1 MKHRLTAAL
10 MGIFAVLLL
19 FGCGNKTTVTPT
31 GKPSDISPSGSVT
44 DTPATPTPD
53 GEAVATPTDAP
64 DLSKYITKHS
74 RVSVHD
80 PSVEYDNGK
89 YYIFG
94 SHLAAAVSEDLAS
107 WKYIQSSNK
116 GYSKSNKLFNTYD
129 KVFAE
134 PGKYVGGTDQLWAPD
149 VIYNKAMGKYCMYM
163 SVSGTTTTSCIA
175 LAVADS
181 IEGPYEYVDT
191 VIYSG
196 FTAETVGMTDVFEVL
211 GIKSLSETKYD
222 FDGRSSNAN
231 YPNCID
237 PTVFYGADGKLYM
250 VYGSMSGGIFMVLL
264 DEKTG
269 RLDRTYKYTD
279 PKDDPYFGVR
289 IAAGQRKTGEGSF
302 IMYDDESGY
311 YYLFVTYGY
320 LNAHCGYQ
328 IREFRSKDVF
338 GPYLDAAGQPATV
351 EPGGTNVDRGIKM
364 FGDYDLTCLSKA
376 YVSPGHNSA
385 VKTPDG
391 GYFLIYHQRFDN
403 SGEMHQ
409 VRVHRMIKNSEGWLT
424 ALPYEYSGEEELKEN
439 IPAKEVEGFY
449 EFIDHGIEVQTAA
462 TPIYR
467 PKVLLLYENGTVSR
481 LQAGD
486 ISGTWSYEGDNG
498 LIRIEIDG
506 VTFHGTLARQ
516 LTEDGKRETIVFSAV
531 ADNNHVVWGSRLEK
545 YDAVTAVKRDAD
557 IAKKFLIPSTTKESI
572 TFEKWGDF
580 ASSYTWQSS
589 DTSVIENDG
598 TLHRPLKDTE
608 VEITVTVTNGTA
620 VEKVS
625 KTVKVE
631 GGLEPNSARED
642 GVVAIYS
649 FNPGEELKD
658 SSGNGYD
665 LTNFGVTFENGIAVF
680 DGKSYLQFPAAV
692 TRSEIQSVIIR
703 FAVDDCASENPILT
717 ISDDASHYFRFFV
730 DGEGRINGVAKA
742 AHISG
747 TQKTYPITG
756 TGEWQRFGFNNGGT
770 DKIDS
775 YTGGSIAALN
785 GDRAWRGETFKG
797 FIGFDIEGLCNYIG
811 RDAAGGAFMRGKI
824 DEIIFYNTYIGETG
838 LKTCFEDQ

>member
-1 MKHRLTAAL
+1 MYRKIRAILAL
-10 MGIFAVLLL
+10 MMAVMLLM
-19 FGCGNKTTVTPT
+19 GCGNNAGKPTEVPGGKTTPGVSEEPAPT
-31 GKPSDISPSGSVT
+31 DPCVPE
-44 DTPATPTPD
+44 TPTPTA
-53 GEAVATPTDAP
+53 GGQENAE
-64 DLSKYITKHS
+64 KYITKHS

-80 PSVEYDNGK
+80 PSIEYDNGK

-107 WKYIQSSNK
+107 WSYIQNSNK
-116 GYSKSNKLFNTYD
+116 GYSRNNKLFNTYD

-196 FTAETVGMTDVFEVL
+196 FTDETVGMTDVLKVL
-211 GIKSLSETKYD
+211 GIKSLSETKYNY
-222 FDGRSSNAN
+222 DGKSSNAD

-237 PTVFYGADGKLYM
+237 PTVFYGGDGKLYM

-328 IREFRSKDVF
+328 IREFRSKEVF
-338 GPYLDAAGQPATV
+338 GPYLDAAGRAATV
-351 EPGGTNVDRGIKM
+351 EPGGTNVDKGIKL
-364 FGDYDLTCLSKA
+364 FGDYDFSCLTNA
-376 YVSPGHNSA
+376 YTSPGHNSA
-385 VKTPDG
+385 IKTPEG
-391 GYFLIYHQRFDN
+391 EYFLVYHQRFN
-403 SGEMHQ
+403 NKGEMHE
-409 VRVHRMIKNSEGWLT
+409 VRVHKLVKNSEDWLT
-424 ALPYEYSGEEELKEN
+424 ALPYEYSGEKDLTET
-439 IPAKEVEGFY
+439 PDPSEVAGVY
-449 EFIDHGIEVQTAA
+449 EFIAHGTEVDVSS
-462 TPIYR
+462 TPIIR
-467 PKVLLLYENGTVSR
+467 STPLAFCEDGTVLDNCDSR
-481 LQAGD
+481 FFGSWSFMGD
-486 ISGTWSYEGDNG
+486 GGKVRIQTPKGVYYGVFSKQMTEGT
-498 LIRIEIDG
+498 
-506 VTFHGTLARQ
+506 
-516 LTEDGKRETIVFSAV
+516 KRETYVFSAISKRNDV
-531 ADNNHVVWGSRLEK
+531 IWGSRLEEFS
-545 YDAVTAVKRDAD
+545 DEVSVERDSKVATTY
-557 IAKKFLIPSTTKESI
+557 LIPSETKESL
-572 TFEKWGDF
+572 KLPLLGDF
-580 ASSYTWQSS
+580 YSQYIWSSS
-589 DTSVIENDG
+589 DTSVIANDG
-598 TLHRPLKDTE
+598 TLYRPLQDTT
-608 VEITVTVTNGTA
+608 VEISVTVQHGD
-620 VEKVS
+620 VS
-625 KTVKVE
+625 KTVSKKVKVL

-642 GVVAIYS
+642 GIVAIYS

-665 LTNFGVTFENGIAVF
+665 LTNFGVTFENGVAVF

-692 TRSEIQSVIIR
+692 TKAEIQSVIIK
-703 FAVDDCASENPILT
+703 FSVDDTAAENPFLT
-717 ISDDASHYFRFFV
+717 ISDSSSVYFRFYV
-730 DGEGRINGVAKA
+730 DTEGRVVADAKA
-742 AHISG
+742 AHVNG
-747 TQKTYPITG
+747 TQKSFAISG

-770 DKIDS
+770 DSIDN
-775 YTGGSIAALN
+775 YKGGSIAALN

-797 FIGFDIEGLCNYIG
+797 FIGFDIGGLCNYIG
-811 RDAAGGAFMRGKI
+811 RDAAGKAFMRGKI
-824 DEIIFYNTYIGETG
+824 EEIIFYNTYIGETG
-838 LKTCFEDQ
+838 LKTCFEGQ